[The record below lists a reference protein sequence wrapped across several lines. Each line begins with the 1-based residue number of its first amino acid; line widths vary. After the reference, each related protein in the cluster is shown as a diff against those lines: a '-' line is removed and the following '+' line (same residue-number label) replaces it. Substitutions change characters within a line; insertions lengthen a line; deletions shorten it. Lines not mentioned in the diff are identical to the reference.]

1 MENLIQY
8 IKNFITEMI
17 TENKSSMFYLEELL
31 NGFYDADGLTKVV
44 CVYMFASYCII
55 TFIISIAINL
65 YGNYLLDLFKL
76 EERYPKIAIFIKYR
90 KKVSKYYI
98 LSNIISIILISL
110 ANIIFGFSVLSIIH
124 T

>member
-1 MENLIQY
+1 MENLIKY
-8 IKNFITEMI
+8 IKNFI
-17 TENKSSMFYLEELL
+17 TENKSSMFDLEELW
-31 NGFYDADGLTKVV
+31 NGFDGADALTKIV
-44 CVYMFASYCII
+44 CVYMFGSYCII

-65 YGNYLLDLFKL
+65 YGNYLLDRFKL
-76 EERYPKIAIFIKYR
+76 EERYPKIAIFINIR

-110 ANIIFGFSVLSIIH
+110 ANIIFGFFVLSIIH